1 LGSARIAPGGST
13 RPALASG
20 GERSSGCM
28 PKASEPTSLQTGR
41 ETERLLVIAEG
52 DHRKESFEEACNAAV
67 VYMRDAAERRRCKP
81 PADGDRGGG
90 VW

>member
-1 LGSARIAPGGST
+1 
-13 RPALASG
+13 
-20 GERSSGCM
+20 M
-28 PKASEPTSLQTGR
+28 
-41 ETERLLVIAEG
+41 VIAEG